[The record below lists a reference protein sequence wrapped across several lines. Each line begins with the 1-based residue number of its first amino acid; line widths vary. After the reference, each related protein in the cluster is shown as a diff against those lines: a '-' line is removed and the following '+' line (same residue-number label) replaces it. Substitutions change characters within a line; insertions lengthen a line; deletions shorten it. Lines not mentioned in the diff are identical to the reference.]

1 MRLWLWTVSSTIIFE
16 GEDDAVRKGFSAL
29 QDMLAP
35 TFAYRLVDETER
47 PMGTSAALLGQVY
60 GIDCALGGYLPAEA
74 VTIQPLKRGRHRSIH
89 GVFGGRLRLFL
100 CC

>member
-1 MRLWLWTVSSTIIFE
+1 MWLWTLSSTIIFE
-16 GEDDAVRKGFSAL
+16 GEDDSVREDFPAL
-29 QDMLAP
+29 QDVLAS
-35 TFAYRLVDETER
+35 TLAHRLVDETER
-47 PMGTSAALLGQVY
+47 PMGTGAALLGQVY